1 VSNTI
6 KALAAR
12 QHKTARLEAAL
23 RDAQTNGLLGWS
35 NQEYRRRRLA
45 AVKESRSFMSYT
57 VAHRKLRS
65 AMPVIIAKGGA
76 IERSAIGE
84 VFER

>member
-1 VSNTI
+1 
-6 KALAAR
+6 
-12 QHKTARLEAAL
+12 
-23 RDAQTNGLLGWS
+23 
-35 NQEYRRRRLA
+35 
-45 AVKESRSFMSYT
+45 MSYT

-84 VFER
+84 VLSARERRKLFYSWTGCRM

>member
-1 VSNTI
+1 
-6 KALAAR
+6 
-12 QHKTARLEAAL
+12 
-23 RDAQTNGLLGWS
+23 
-35 NQEYRRRRLA
+35 
-45 AVKESRSFMSYT
+45 MSYT

-65 AMPVIIAKGGA
+65 AMAVIIAKGGA